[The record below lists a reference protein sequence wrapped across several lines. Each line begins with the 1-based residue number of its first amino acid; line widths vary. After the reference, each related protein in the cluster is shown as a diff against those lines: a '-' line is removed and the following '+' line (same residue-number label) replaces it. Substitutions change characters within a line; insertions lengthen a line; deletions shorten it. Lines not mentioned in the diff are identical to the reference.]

1 MTNLN
6 IAHELQTAQ
15 KQGAESS
22 GDERVKNA
30 KESYIVLSGFNK
42 SLREAT
48 LRKHEDF
55 KGVADLAAYL
65 HDKGVDTSGSG
76 DGNNE
81 WKRLSEIRQEDD
93 LTFKLDMI
101 QKLSPIDARA
111 FTYARLAQSTNYRQS
126 TLQKKHVG
134 LTMKTTK
141 NSIKLAYP
149 PKKDGMKGESSAGKF
164 HHKLSNIQLD
174 KFTTRN
180 DNLYFMQQTI
190 EYTAFLQ
197 N

>member
-1 MTNLN
+1 MP
-6 IAHELQTAQ
+6 
-15 KQGAESS
+15 
-22 GDERVKNA
+22 R
-30 KESYIVLSGFNK
+30 IVLSGFNK

-101 QKLSPIDARA
+101 QNLSPIDARAFTYARLANLSPIDARA

>member
-1 MTNLN
+1 MP
-6 IAHELQTAQ
+6 
-15 KQGAESS
+15 
-22 GDERVKNA
+22 R
-30 KESYIVLSGFNK
+30 IVLSGFNK

-81 WKRLSEIRQEDD
+81 WKRLSEIRQEYD

-164 HHKLSNIQLD
+164 YHKLSNIQLD